1 MLTPEEKQKIIK
13 IVSGLSNEKIN
24 EVLNT
29 GKHKIEIMEFKIHAC
44 QSEKWSR
51 NSKNGGNVNR

>member
-1 MLTPEEKQKIIK
+1 MLTPKEKQKIIK
-13 IVSGLSNEKIN
+13 IVSGLSDEKIN

-29 GKHKIEIMEFKIHAC
+29 GKHKIEIMEFKIQAC

-51 NSKNGGNVNR
+51 KSKQGGNVNG